1 MFLHFL
7 EYPIYLLDET
17 KIESEKFLVKENG
30 DFPNH
35 MAFVQKKDSDYLVI
49 LDPKDWNIEE
59 SKITLSKI
67 LLSISIKMT
76 EIDILCTE
84 YKLSLDL
91 FDRFQKIIIFGTQE
105 TELNSKYKVFT
116 LKSGPK
122 ALWSD
127 DLMSLNADKS
137 NELKKKLWQALK
149 DGF

>member
-1 MFLHFL
+1 M
-7 EYPIYLLDET
+7 
-17 KIESEKFLVKENG
+17 S
-30 DFPNH
+30 
-35 MAFVQKKDSDYLVI
+35 
-49 LDPKDWNIEE
+49 
-59 SKITLSKI
+59 
-67 LLSISIKMT
+67 

-105 TELNSKYKVFT
+105 TELNSKYKRFT

>member
-1 MFLHFL
+1 MHFL

-35 MAFVQKKDSDYLVI
+35 MAFVQKKDSDNLVI

-67 LLSISIKMT
+67 LLSISIKMS